1 MSEWKIKR
9 TWETVDVQKN
19 DTGFLVT
26 LDNRPIVTPAKNTLV
41 LPSSDLA
48 KKVADEWREQS
59 NEIIPGEMPF
69 TRLSNSAIDK
79 VSLQFQEVADIL
91 SEYGE
96 TDLFCY
102 RASSPTELIAVVT
115 SARKNSGS
123 GSVSRYFK

>member
-1 MSEWKIKR
+1 MSCLIGNVMSEWKIKR

-59 NEIIPGEMPF
+59 NEIISWRNAF
-69 TRLSNSAIDK
+69 
-79 VSLQFQEVADIL
+79 
-91 SEYGE
+91 Y
-96 TDLFCY
+96 
-102 RASSPTELIAVVT
+102 
-115 SARKNSGS
+115 
-123 GSVSRYFK
+123 